1 MISSVKSE
9 WLLLVSSFQRL
20 SGSSPRLLLC
30 WRADPALRCSAGLTV
45 LDSAI
50 NAGTAAAAHLLLDHG
65 AGSSQPQD
73 ALLVAAGSRCLD
85 LAPRLVDECRA
96 DVDGAIDLAVENED
110 ATVVM
115 QLLQLPTATSQW
127 KRLFNPAIGFG
138 RFN

>member
-30 WRADPALRCSAGLTV
+30 WRADPTV

-50 NAGTAAAAHLLLDHG
+50 DAGTAAAAHLLLDHG

-127 KRLFNPAIGFG
+127 KRLFNAIGFG